1 MLRIE
6 RMTAARIDAVAALE
20 QSCFVH
26 PWSRQSLEDTISGK
40 NAVFFAALEDGEVIG
55 YAGMEVI
62 VDEAYVFN
70 IAVDERYRRR
80 GTGYALVRELIT
92 YGKKYGLCFITLEVR
107 ESNVPAMS
115 LYEKLGFIKVGERK
129 EYYSDPTESAVL
141 MTKYF

>member
-1 MLRIE
+1 
-6 RMTAARIDAVAALE
+6 MTAARIDAVAALE

>member
-1 MLRIE
+1 M
-6 RMTAARIDAVAALE
+6 
-20 QSCFVH
+20 H